1 MATQNMIDA
10 LLSDRDIA
18 RIMGFSVH
26 TVRRWRFLNQGP
38 RYLKISNLV
47 RYRVED
53 VKAWLETRP
62 TGGEQ
67 EPQPESRVTA

>member
-1 MATQNMIDA
+1 MAIQNIIET
-10 LLSDRDIA
+10 LLSDYDIA
-18 RIMGFSVH
+18 RITGFSVQ

-47 RYRVED
+47 RYRPAD

-67 EPQPESRVTA
+67 ECQPERCVTT